1 MADEAKLRS
10 PISSIL
16 KHWLYDVQPG
26 IIVEN
31 NWALSVDQCWL
42 KALQFWVHLIN
53 LLSILLRCNAFVRIQ
68 KAIVD

>member
-10 PISSIL
+10 PISSTF
-16 KHWLYDVQPG
+16 KDWLCDVQLG

-31 NWALSVDQCWL
+31 NWDLSVDQCWL

-53 LLSILLRCNAFVRIQ
+53 LLSILLRCNGFPRIQ